1 MTDEPFPERLVRQV
15 EFLVEIDKL
24 KGVLRR
30 SYVLDAS
37 RLENTAEHSWH
48 LAMMALVLAEHADA
62 PADMTTVLK
71 MLVVHDLVEIDA
83 GDTFVYDTAGAATK
97 DAREREAA
105 DRIFALLPDD
115 QGAELRRLWE
125 EFDTGDSPEAR
136 FARSLDRLM
145 PLLHNVA
152 AEGRGWQEHGIRPD
166 QVRDRNA
173 VIADGSAQ
181 LWAYARSLIDT
192 AERRGYFPSPSD
204 EIRSD
209 VGQQAAPPNEG
220 LVARYMNLLE

>member
-1 MTDEPFPERLVRQV
+1 VTDEPFPERLARQI

-30 SYVLDAS
+30 SYVVDAS

-62 PADMTTVLK
+62 PADVTTVLK

-97 DAREREAA
+97 DTREAAAA
-105 DRIFALLPDD
+105 DRIFALLPAD

-125 EFDTGDSPEAR
+125 EFDTADSPEAR

-152 AEGRGWQEHGIRPD
+152 AEGRSWQEHGITPD
-166 QVRDRNA
+166 QVRARNA

-181 LWAYARSLIDT
+181 LWAYARALIDT
-192 AERRGYFPSPSD
+192 AEHRGYFPRPAAE
-204 EIRSD
+204 EIDR
-209 VGQQAAPPNEG
+209 
-220 LVARYMNLLE
+220 

>member
-1 MTDEPFPERLVRQV
+1 MTDEPFPERLARQI

-62 PADMTTVLK
+62 PADLSTVLK

-83 GDTFVYDTAGAATK
+83 GDTFVYDTAGAASK
-97 DAREREAA
+97 EAREQEAA

-125 EFDTGDSPEAR
+125 EFDSGDSPEAR

-152 AEGRGWQEHGIRPD
+152 AEGRSWQEHGITPD
-166 QVRDRNA
+166 QVRARNA
-173 VIADGSAQ
+173 GIADGSAQ
-181 LWAYARSLIDT
+181 LWAYAQALIRT
-192 AERRGYFPSPSD
+192 AERRGYFP
-204 EIRSD
+204 
-209 VGQQAAPPNEG
+209 
-220 LVARYMNLLE
+220 

>member
-1 MTDEPFPERLVRQV
+1 MTAVTDEPFPERLTRQI

-24 KGVLRR
+24 KGILRR

-62 PADMTTVLK
+62 PADPTTVLK

-97 DAREREAA
+97 DAREAAAA
-105 DRIFALLPDD
+105 DRIFALLPAD

-125 EFDTGDSPEAR
+125 EFDTGHSPEAR

-152 AEGRGWQEHGIRPD
+152 AEGRSWQEHGISPD

-181 LWAYARSLIDT
+181 LWAYARALIDT
-192 AERRGYFPSPSD
+192 AERNGFFP
-204 EIRSD
+204 
-209 VGQQAAPPNEG
+209 
-220 LVARYMNLLE
+220 

>member
-1 MTDEPFPERLVRQV
+1 MTDEPFPERLTRQIQ
-15 EFLVEIDKL
+15 FLVEIDKL
-24 KGVLRR
+24 KGILRR

-48 LAMMALVLAEHADA
+48 LTMMALVLAEHADT
-62 PADMTTVLK
+62 PADLTTVLK

-97 DAREREAA
+97 DAREAAAA
-105 DRIFALLPDD
+105 DRIFALLPPD

-125 EFDTGDSPEAR
+125 EFDTGDSAEAR

-152 AEGRGWQEHGIRPD
+152 AEGRSWQEHGIDPD
-166 QVRDRNA
+166 QVRARNA
-173 VIADGSAQ
+173 TIADGSAQ
-181 LWAYARSLIDT
+181 LWAYARALIDT
-192 AERRGYFPSPSD
+192 AERNGYFP
-204 EIRSD
+204 
-209 VGQQAAPPNEG
+209 
-220 LVARYMNLLE
+220 

>member
-1 MTDEPFPERLVRQV
+1 MTDEPFPERLTRQI

-30 SYVLDAS
+30 SYVLDAT

-48 LAMMALVLAEHADA
+48 LTMMALVLAEHADT
-62 PADMTTVLK
+62 PADLTTVLK
-71 MLVVHDLVEIDA
+71 MLAVHDLVEIDA

-97 DAREREAA
+97 DTREAAAA
-105 DRIFALLPDD
+105 DRIFALLPPD

-152 AEGRGWQEHGIRPD
+152 AKGRSWQEHGIVPD

-173 VIADGSAQ
+173 TIADGSDQ
-181 LWAYARSLIDT
+181 LWAYARALIDT
-192 AERRGYFPSPSD
+192 AERNGYFP
-204 EIRSD
+204 
-209 VGQQAAPPNEG
+209 
-220 LVARYMNLLE
+220 

>member
-97 DAREREAA
+97 DAREAAAA
-105 DRIFALLPDD
+105 DRIFALLPHD

-152 AEGRGWQEHGIRPD
+152 AEGRGWHEHGITPD

-181 LWAYARSLIDT
+181 LWSYARSLIDT
-192 AERRGYFPSPSD
+192 AERRGYFP
-204 EIRSD
+204 
-209 VGQQAAPPNEG
+209 
-220 LVARYMNLLE
+220 

>member
-1 MTDEPFPERLVRQV
+1 MTDEPFPERLTRQI

-24 KGVLRR
+24 KGILRR

-97 DAREREAA
+97 DAREAAAA
-105 DRIFALLPDD
+105 DRIFALLPPD
-115 QGAELRRLWE
+115 QGSELRRLWE

-152 AEGRGWQEHGIRPD
+152 AEGRSWQEHGIEPD
-166 QVRDRNA
+166 QVRARNA
-173 VIADGSAQ
+173 TIADGSAQ
-181 LWAYARSLIDT
+181 LWAYARALIDT
-192 AERRGYFPSPSD
+192 AERNGYFP
-204 EIRSD
+204 
-209 VGQQAAPPNEG
+209 
-220 LVARYMNLLE
+220 

>member
-1 MTDEPFPERLVRQV
+1 MTDEPFPERLTRQI

-24 KGVLRR
+24 KGILRR

-48 LAMMALVLAEHADA
+48 LTMMALVLSEHADT
-62 PADMTTVLK
+62 PADLTTVLK

-97 DAREREAA
+97 DAREAAAA
-105 DRIFALLPDD
+105 DRIFALLPPD

-125 EFDTGDSPEAR
+125 EFDTGDSAEAR

-152 AEGRGWQEHGIRPD
+152 AEGRSWQEHGIEPD
-166 QVRDRNA
+166 QVRARNA
-173 VIADGSAQ
+173 TIADGSAQ
-181 LWAYARSLIDT
+181 LWAYARALIDT
-192 AERRGYFPSPSD
+192 AERNGYFP
-204 EIRSD
+204 
-209 VGQQAAPPNEG
+209 
-220 LVARYMNLLE
+220 